1 MNYCNLEKYT
11 LTELKQMAVK
21 MELPMKRSKKEMI
34 EIISKAFK
42 EYEDYKK
49 DKIDKYTRYEQLG
62 DKGKEGVTYLVKDRH
77 GKEYAMKT
85 FRRDKSSQTLKNEFN
100 LQKKAS
106 KGGIT
111 PRVHDFDTT
120 SKYIV
125 MDRMDSHLYEYIKKK
140 GYLCKKYQER
150 ILFIFNKLDEAGV
163 FHGDANIL
171 NYMIKDN
178 QVYIIDFGFSKEIT
192 PQLLKKLGT
201 ERPNYH
207 LMTIG
212 LILKLKEL
220 GLTDMS
226 YKYLQ
231 KALPQEYVTKYKL

>member
-1 MNYCNLEKYT
+1 MNYNLEKYT

-21 MELPMKRSKKEMI
+21 MELPVKRSKNEMI
-34 EIISKAFK
+34 ESISEAFK

-49 DKIDKYTRYEQLG
+49 EKIDKYTRYEQLG

-106 KGGIT
+106 KAGIT

-125 MDRMDSHLYEYIKKK
+125 MDRMDSHLYDHIKKK

-150 ILFIFNKLDEAGV
+150 ILFIFSKLDETGV

-220 GLTDMS
+220 GMTDTS

-231 KALPQEYVTKYKL
+231 KALPQEYLTKYKL